1 MERLFLEHRIH
12 GARQRVERRGGEHRE
27 LELAVPVDEL
37 RVGEEVEPVVDQL
50 VERPQQSLAL
60 VGAPLQQLRRLA
72 LSLVAEM
79 AAQQIRHLPA
89 VPHLLGHHAHQRQQ
103 IVVRGGMGEQ
113 VALLLHRGE
122 LRVALVHDQVQERI
136 ADALVG
142 DGHHGGPL
150 ALAFVVTELDVGHVL
165 LPELRLELEA
175 AQIAL
180 RQTDTVLPV
189 AEVVDPL
196 VEVVQLAYHQPLL
209 FTIDAPAAMR
219 SRTSDVAN
227 SSFCWVISRSSID
240 SSELSSLRYKA
251 ALAQRPAPAS
261 GRFPAARAGWGAPR
275 IASATAL
282 PAATSAGPSW
292 PSPPKSAPALNAR
305 PAPVRVMTRTASLP
319 LSSRSASS
327 SSSHM
332 ALSKA
337 FSFSGRFSV
346 TLPIPAAISTRTRS

>member
-60 VGAPLQQLRRLA
+60 VGASLQQLRRLA

-122 LRVALVHDQVQERI
+122 LRVALIHDQVQERV

-142 DGHHGGPL
+142 DVHHGGPL
-150 ALAFVVTELDVGHVL
+150 ALAFIVPEFDVGHVL

-175 AQIAL
+175 AQVAL
-180 RQTDTVLPV
+180 GQTDAVLPV
-189 AEVVDPL
+189 AEIVDPL
-196 VEVVQLAYHQPLL
+196 VEVVQLAYHQSLL
-209 FTIDAPAAMR
+209 FAIDAPPAMR
-219 SRTSDVAN
+219 ARTSGVAN
-227 SSFCWVISRSSID
+227 SSFCCVISRSSTA
-240 SSELSSLRYKA
+240 SRAPPPASLRYSA
-251 ALAQRPAPAS
+251 ALARRTALGGWAAQAAASARASDASPAS
-261 GRFPAARAGWGAPR
+261 GTTRANRPR
-275 IASATAL
+275 SSASAAGTMRAL
-282 PAATSAGPSW
+282 HT
-292 PSPPKSAPALNAR
+292 
-305 PAPVRVMTRTASLP
+305 
-319 LSSRSASS
+319 SS
-327 SSSHM
+327 S
-332 ALSKA
+332 ALDVPTRRGRKNVPPQ
-337 FSFSGRFSV
+337 SG
-346 TLPIPAAISTRTRS
+346 TRPSLWNTCPMDAWSDAMR

>member
-1 MERLFLEHRIH
+1 MERLFLEHRVH
-12 GARQRVERRGGEHRE
+12 GARQRVERRGGEHGE
-27 LELAVPVDEL
+27 LKLAVPVDEL
-37 RVGEEVEPVVDQL
+37 RVREEVEPVVHQL
-50 VERPQQSLAL
+50 VERPQQPLAF
-60 VGAPLQQLRRLA
+60 VGAPLQELRRLA
-72 LSLVAEM
+72 LAFVAEV
-79 AAQQIRHLPA
+79 AAQQIGHLPA
-89 VPHLLGHHAHQRQQ
+89 VPHLLGHHPHQRQRI
-103 IVVRGGMGEQ
+103 IVGRGVGEQ
-113 VALLLHRGE
+113 IALLLHRGE

-142 DGHHGGPL
+142 DVHHGRPL

-219 SRTSDVAN
+219 SRTSGVAN

-251 ALAQRPAPAS
+251 ALARRTALGGWADQDSAS
-261 GRFPAARAGWGAPR
+261 ARASDASRACGTTRSNSPKSR
-275 IASATAL
+275 ASAAGTMRAL
-282 PAATSAGPSW
+282 HT
-292 PSPPKSAPALNAR
+292 
-305 PAPVRVMTRTASLP
+305 
-319 LSSRSASS
+319 SS
-327 SSSHM
+327 S
-332 ALSKA
+332 ALDVPTRRGRKKVPPQ
-337 FSFSGRFSV
+337 SG
-346 TLPIPAAISTRTRS
+346 TRPSLWNTCPMDA